1 MSSFANK
8 QGNKKDFTHQKSN
21 PSRGNNKKW
30 GNNATNNPGNS
41 TGRSN
46 NGSSGSN
53 ATTPTATTTNNNTT
67 PMHNKRADED
77 VETMRLMHDRM
88 LFLLSNLTGS
98 VVQITVKN
106 GVKFEGVFH
115 GASTEG
121 GDIGV
126 SLKHARKI
134 HDPQASQ
141 NEKSKVNPYPVKPSM
156 LIMGKDLVEIYS
168 PDTDLTAGDDS
179 FKTDTDISGRMEIK
193 ERELFK
199 WKPEEGA
206 SEFGALE
213 GEEVTDGQNGSW
225 DQFAANEKLFG
236 LKTDFDEEIYTTRL
250 DRSAPDFKDRER
262 LAIEKANEIQRSAA
276 NNVHVME
283 ERGIAIDDSGMDEED
298 RYAGVVRDT
307 NKYMPPALRKQM
319 QAAARKDDKKVESNN
334 NNNNPLQNIMTTN
347 IPKAVVTTASPV
359 THLPNTRQDGHDK
372 KSTTTTTT
380 TTTTATTT
388 ATTTGTKLGPDG
400 QPKRIE
406 NEIAHTFR
414 QFAMQE
420 KDKLHAKKQ
429 ALQKKEK
436 EDRLAELMKFHQT
449 FKLNVPVPADLVPL
463 LSKGK
468 KSGSPGESLSPP
480 SVPAEVPKK
489 QQPSEEKKSEP
500 VAPSQPS
507 PTKEQEDAIKTVP
520 APAPAVAAAKKETLD
535 KSKSPFK
542 FNVKATEFKPNPSAP
557 VFVPGGSSGA
567 TTPGGAKSVSG
578 GDGSPFFAGRQLKKG
593 TGAEQLTIAEA
604 FTPPFAKGKEPVT
617 PNSIGPTWPFG
628 TKQYKYHF
636 NQYNNYEEEMFGG
649 YGSPGYPYGYPQYRY
664 APQYVQAPM
673 AMQQTGHP
681 YMSPQQFVH
690 NVPLTGAPMP
700 HAGAPPAVAYSPQ
713 MANVSPH
720 GSPFPQGFPSPQR
733 SPIVPHGVPP
743 HQVYQYQG
751 NGPHVGPGPVIMQR
765 PMMMDPNQVHYP
777 PQQEQPQPPPPHH
790 GVHPTNDPSGE
801 PLSSQ

>member
-1 MSSFANK
+1 
-8 QGNKKDFTHQKSN
+8 
-21 PSRGNNKKW
+21 
-30 GNNATNNPGNS
+30 
-41 TGRSN
+41 
-46 NGSSGSN
+46 
-53 ATTPTATTTNNNTT
+53 
-67 PMHNKRADED
+67 
-77 VETMRLMHDRM
+77 MRLMHDRM

-98 VVQITVKN
+98 VVQVTVKN
-106 GVKFEGVFH
+106 GIKFEGVFH

-126 SLKHARKI
+126 ALKHARKI
-134 HDPQASQ
+134 HDPQA
-141 NEKSKVNPYPVKPSM
+141 EKSKANTFPVKPSM
-156 LIMGKDLVEIYS
+156 LIMGKDVVEIFS

-179 FKTDTDISGRMEIK
+179 FKTDTDISGKLDIK

-199 WKPEEGA
+199 WNPEEG
-206 SEFGALE
+206 SGEFGALE
-213 GEEVTDGQNGSW
+213 GETGGQQNGNW

-236 LKTDFDEEIYTTRL
+236 LKTDFDEEMYTTRL

-262 LAIEKANEIQRSAA
+262 WAIEKANEIQRSAA

-283 ERGIAIDDSGMDEED
+283 ERGIAVDDSGMDEED

-307 NKYMPPALRKQM
+307 SKYMPPALRKQI
-319 QAAARKDDKKVESNN
+319 QPNGAGRKDDKKTADSTSGTS
-334 NNNNPLQNIMTTN
+334 PLQSSMTAN
-347 IPKAVVTTASPV
+347 IPKSAVTAASPV
-359 THLPNTRQDGHDK
+359 TNLPNARQDDK
-372 KSTTTTTT
+372 KSTPSA
-380 TTTTATTT
+380 TATAA
-388 ATTTGTKLGPDG
+388 ATKIGPDEP
-400 QPKRIE
+400 PKRIE
-406 NEIAHTFR
+406 NEIASTFR
-414 QFAMQE
+414 KFAIQE
-420 KDKLHAKKQ
+420 KDKLNAKKQ

-468 KSGSPGESLSPP
+468 KSGSDSLSPP
-480 SVPAEVPKK
+480 SISAELA
-489 QQPSEEKKSEP
+489 QPVEKDAEEKKSTFETP
-500 VAPSQPS
+500 ASQASLTATGPTTTKDKLQTQEGSSSSNKPIATPSLS
-507 PTKEQEDAIKTVP
+507 PP
-520 APAPAVAAAKKETLD
+520 KKESVD
-535 KSKSPFK
+535 KNKSPFR

-557 VFVPGGSSGA
+557 VFVPGGGGSSA
-567 TTPGGAKSVSG
+567 STAKSSPG
-578 GDGSPFFAGRQLKKG
+578 EGSPFFAGRQLKKG
-593 TGAEQLTIAEA
+593 TVGEQLTIAEA
-604 FTPPFAKGKEPVT
+604 FTSPFAKGKEPVT

-628 TKQYKYHF
+628 SKQYKYHF
-636 NQYNNYEEEMFGG
+636 NQYTNYEEEMFGG

-751 NGPHVGPGPVIMQR
+751 NGPHGPGPVIMQR
-765 PMMMDPNQVHYP
+765 PIMMDPNQVHYP
-777 PQQEQPQPPPPHH
+777 PQQEQHQLPHPQHH
-790 GVHPTNDPSGE
+790 G
-801 PLSSQ
+801 PLPII